1 MSDIMKL
8 LDEISDRE
16 REINDY
22 AKEHR
27 LKIVSDLIQYACAP
41 YGGSTEGGLDID
53 GLIKDA
59 GKLSRFVE
67 RGPVGDHIS
76 DRVFDG
82 TRHINPKKVKKLS
95 ENHSRTHGKPKAKR
109 PYVKRSKFWKK
120 K

>member
-8 LDEISDRE
+8 LDKISDRE
-16 REINDY
+16 REINAR

-41 YGGSTEGGLDID
+41 YGGSAEGGLDID

-59 GKLSRFVE
+59 VKLSRFVE
-67 RGPVGDHIS
+67 RGEPKTAHTPII
-76 DRVFDG
+76 
-82 TRHINPKKVKKLS
+82 TPPKK
-95 ENHSRTHGKPKAKR
+95 PKGKR
-109 PYVKRSKFWKK
+109 PYTKRSKFWKK

>member
-16 REINDY
+16 REINDH

-67 RGPVGDHIS
+67 RGE
-76 DRVFDG
+76 
-82 TRHINPKKVKKLS
+82 TKV
-95 ENHSRTHGKPKAKR
+95 THTPEVTMKTFGKKPKGKR